1 MALIEIKTSDRNLL
15 THTTSGLSIQLSS
28 GKLDPREPLA
38 EINHYLTRRKLSDQ
52 QIAYLEALK
61 RQLIFRE
68 FARSALEAQT
78 YKFPCGA
85 KTKQSREY
93 KSLLAGDTGLPLID
107 ACIKD
112 LKGGLPHNRARLL
125 LARWAIRNAN
135 IDPLLVADFFKQYLT
150 DYSPVINTFN
160 IVSAASGAVFGEA
173 SYRTSNPV
181 TAAQRLDPDN
191 GYINKFGIKSQTPDP
206 DALTALKLG
215 TELWK
220 QRWRDARANDS
231 FIRKAL
237 WPTQDKDRGIYF
249 ILNRLPARGAFGP
262 YYKKYLER
270 EGEMV
275 KL

>member
-1 MALIEIKTSDRNLL
+1 MALVEIKNSDRNLL
-15 THTTSGLSIQLSS
+15 THTTSGLSVQLSS
-28 GKLDPREPLA
+28 GQLDPREPIS
-38 EINHYLTRRKLSDQ
+38 EINHYLARRKLSDRQ
-52 QIAYLEALK
+52 TAYLEALK

-78 YKFPCGA
+78 YKFPRGS
-85 KTKQSREY
+85 KTKSSREY
-93 KSLLAGDTGLPLID
+93 KSMIKGDTGIPLID
-107 ACIKD
+107 ACIQD
-112 LKGGLPHNRARLL
+112 LKNGLPHNRARLL

-135 IDPLLVADFFKQYLT
+135 IDPVLVADFFKQYLT

-181 TAAQRLDPDN
+181 TAAKRLDPDN
-191 GYINKFGIKSQTPDP
+191 GYIKMFGFNSQTPDP

-220 QRWRDARANDS
+220 QRWQEARANDS
-231 FIRKAL
+231 FIRKNL
-237 WPTQDKDRGIYF
+237 WPTQDKDRGAYF
-249 ILNRLPARGAFGP
+249 ILNRLPARGPFGP
-262 YYKKYLER
+262 YYKKYLAR

-275 KL
+275 G